1 MVARALVGW
10 VEEAGTWTE
19 VHNVFTNMIWVNIFD
34 DGVPLA
40 VEELGWWCSESVE
53 KVCLHKVPVN
63 LVDG

>member
-1 MVARALVGW
+1 M
-10 VEEAGTWTE
+10 
-19 VHNVFTNMIWVNIFD
+19 FTNVSGVNIFD

-53 KVCLHKVPVN
+53 KVRLHKVPVN